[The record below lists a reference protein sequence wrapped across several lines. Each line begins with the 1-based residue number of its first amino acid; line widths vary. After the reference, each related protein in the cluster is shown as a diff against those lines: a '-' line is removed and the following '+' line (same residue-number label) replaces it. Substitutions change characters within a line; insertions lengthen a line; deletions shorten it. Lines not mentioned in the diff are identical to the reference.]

1 MLSTTEARARLAACG
16 PNVIVGGRRW
26 SWPRQIFA
34 KLRNPLLLLLL
45 AASTVSG
52 LTGDLRSFT
61 VIAVMALLSLG
72 LDLVQERRAGRAAE
86 RLRQTTVL
94 RATVVRDGQ
103 PQEIPSTEVVPGDLV
118 LLTAG
123 DLVPA
128 DATIEE
134 SRDLF
139 VNQTLLTGE
148 TYPVEKQ
155 PSAGPS
161 SGSPEDR
168 AAVLMG
174 TSVISGSGKAVV
186 VQTGP
191 RTMLGQIGVSL
202 VREPPPTV
210 FERGTRSFGLLILR
224 VALGMVLFV
233 ILVNTIRGRPALE
246 SFLFGVALAVG
257 LTPEL
262 LPMVVSVCLARGALR
277 MAAKR
282 VLVKRLSAIHDLGSI
297 DVLCTDK
304 TGTLTEARIRL
315 EKHLDPRGNDSLRV
329 LELIYLNSR
338 FESGLR
344 SPLDEAILRHEE
356 VDVSAW
362 TKLDEV
368 PFDFERRRVSVL
380 ARRGDEPP
388 LLIVKGAF
396 EDVLAL
402 STSYEGVG
410 GLEVMDSPARAR
422 MQAQFEALGRDG
434 LRVLGVAWKEEAA
447 GCCHAVISDETTLVF
462 AGFAAFEDP
471 PKASAPAALR
481 DLAALGISVKII
493 TGDNELLAQKVCRDL
508 GFASGDVLSGAD
520 IAALDYLA
528 LQSRVEE
535 ANLFCRVNPAQ
546 KSRII
551 AALKARGHA
560 VAFLGDGINDAPSL
574 HAADVGISVDS
585 AADIAKE
592 ASDLI
597 LLEKDLSVLREGVV
611 EGRRTLGNILK
622 YVLMGTSSNF
632 GNMLSMAAAAVFLP
646 FLPMLPMQILVNNFL
661 YDLSEV
667 PIPMDDVDEEYIRRP
682 HRWDMGFVKRFMMTI
697 GPVSSL
703 FDLATFFLL
712 LRVLGANE
720 RLFQTGW
727 FVESLATQVL
737 VIFVIRTS
745 GSALRSRPARLLV
758 ATSLL
763 VVAVAFALPFTPLGP
778 ALGFVR
784 PPAIF
789 FAMLF
794 GMVAAYLVAVESV
807 KRWFYRRVF
816 AGA

>member
-1 MLSTTEARARLAACG
+1 VAA
-16 PNVIVGGRRW
+16 GRRW
-26 SWPRQIFA
+26 SWPRQLLA

-61 VIAVMALLSLG
+61 VIAVMAALSLS
-72 LDLVQERRAGRAAE
+72 LDLIQERRAGRAAE
-86 RLRQTTVL
+86 RLRQSTVL
-94 RATVVRDGQ
+94 RASVVRDGRE
-103 PQEIPSTEVVPGDLV
+103 QEIPATEVVPGDLI

-128 DATIEE
+128 DALVEE
-134 SRDLF
+134 ARDLF

-148 TYPVEKQ
+148 TYPVEKH
-155 PSAGPS
+155 AGTGPL

-168 AAVLMG
+168 SGVFMG
-174 TSVISGSGKAVV
+174 TSVISGGGKAVV

-191 RTMLGQIGVSL
+191 RTVLGQIGASL
-202 VREPPPTV
+202 IREPPPTV

-224 VALGMVLFV
+224 VAIGMVLFV
-233 ILVNTIRGRPALE
+233 ILVNTLRGRSALE

-277 MAAKR
+277 MAAKK

-315 EKHLDPRGNDSLRV
+315 EQHLDPDGADSAHV

-380 ARRGDEPP
+380 ARRGAEPP

-402 STSYEGVG
+402 CTSYEGAGQV
-410 GLEVMDSPARAR
+410 LPLDSPARAR
-422 MQAQFEALGRDG
+422 MQARFEALGREG
-434 LRVLGVAWKEEAA
+434 FRVLGVALKEEAPD
-447 GCCHAVISDETTLVF
+447 CCHAVISDETALVF

-471 PKASAPAALR
+471 PKVSAGPALR
-481 DLAALGISVKII
+481 ELAALGISVKVI
-493 TGDNELLAQKVCRDL
+493 TGDNELLSQKVCRDL
-508 GFASGDVLSGAD
+508 AFPGGDAITGVAIEAMD
-520 IAALDYLA
+520 DLA
-528 LQSRVEE
+528 LQARVEE
-535 ANLFCRVNPAQ
+535 AALFCRVSPAQ

-551 AALKARGHA
+551 VALKARGHA
-560 VAFLGDGINDAPSL
+560 VGFLGDGINDAPSL

-597 LLEKDLSVLREGVV
+597 LLERDLSVLRDGVV

-632 GNMLSMAAAAVFLP
+632 GNMLSMAASALFLP

-667 PIPMDDVDEEYIRRP
+667 PIPMDEVDQDYIRRP
-682 HRWDMGFVKRFMMTI
+682 HRWDMGFVRRFMMTV

-703 FDLATFFLL
+703 FDVATFLVL
-712 LRVLGANE
+712 LRVFHAGE

-737 VIFVIRTS
+737 VIFVIRTR

-763 VVAVAFALPFTPLGP
+763 VVGAALALPFTPLGP
-778 ALGFVR
+778 ELGFVR
-784 PPAIF
+784 PPASF
-789 FAMLF
+789 FAVLF
-794 GMVAAYLVAVESV
+794 GMVATYLVAVEVV

-816 AGA
+816 AGG